1 MSHNNKD
8 ILTDRQRNANMK
20 KLFVIIL
27 TLALA
32 LGLAGCTRGKGAST
46 GSDLT
51 QAEIDAIVEQMEQ
64 EQAAAQK

>member
-1 MSHNNKD
+1 
-8 ILTDRQRNANMK
+8 MK

-64 EQAAAQK
+64 EQAAAQN